1 MNLHPENN
9 LVFSYGTLKRGF
21 PNYSTMMG
29 ARASYIADASTK
41 FKYPLLLAGSWN
53 APFMIDCKNYPNS
66 HKIKG
71 ELFEVDEK
79 GILALDEFEGV
90 NQGYYKRLKIE
101 IAYTTEQEQIISK
114 VAWCYFSYE
123 SSAELLAD
131 SSRFISFF
139 GKEALKKYTPVH
151 LRPADWRDR

>member
-1 MNLHPENN
+1 LQPENN

-21 PNYSTMMG
+21 PNYSMME
-29 ARASYIADASTK
+29 AAKASYITEATTT

-53 APFMIDCKNYPNS
+53 APFMIDCKNYSNS

-90 NQGYYKRLKIE
+90 HQGYYKRLKTE
-101 IAYTTEQEQIISK
+101 IAYTTDEGDAVSK
-114 VAWCYFSYE
+114 DAWCYFSYE
-123 SSAELLAD
+123 ESAELLAD
-131 SSRFISFF
+131 
-139 GKEALKKYTPVH
+139 
-151 LRPADWRDR
+151 